1 MALSGSTGAGS
12 SAIVPSI
19 LVSCA
24 EDHWEGR
31 TVQGESRK
39 TIAITMGDP
48 AGIGPEICLRALADP
63 AVTRRCVPVVIGDAG
78 VLHRVAEQCNLPMP
92 SDILALHD
100 WRNEGAAGPTVV
112 DCRAVEAS
120 AVRPGEIDAA
130 CGQAAFTYIEAA
142 IEAALAGRVV
152 AVATA
157 PIHKEAFHQAGVPF
171 PGHTELFATRTGTSR
186 FCMLLASEELAV
198 GFVTMHNSVAEISG
212 KLSVERVLTV
222 IELTADAVY
231 RLRGKRP
238 RMTVCGL
245 NPHAGEHGLF
255 GLEETEFIRPAIRAA
270 SDAGLEIDGPLPPDT
285 AFLPEVRA
293 RTDAYVAMYHD
304 QGHIPFKMLS
314 FDTGV
319 NITLGLPI
327 VRTSVD
333 HGTAFDIAWQGVA
346 KPTSLVQAIMY
357 AARLASVAD

>member
-1 MALSGSTGAGS
+1 M
-12 SAIVPSI
+12 
-19 LVSCA
+19 
-24 EDHWEGR
+24 
-31 TVQGESRK
+31 
-39 TIAITMGDP
+39 
-48 AGIGPEICLRALADP
+48 
-63 AVTRRCVPVVIGDAG
+63 
-78 VLHRVAEQCNLPMP
+78 
-92 SDILALHD
+92 
-100 WRNEGAAGPTVV
+100 

-142 IEAALAGRVV
+142 IEAALDGHVA

-157 PIHKEAFHQAGVPF
+157 PIHKEAFHRAGVPF
-171 PGHTELFATRTGTSR
+171 PGHTELFATRTGTDR

-198 GFVTMHNSVAEISG
+198 GFVTMHNSVAEISD
-212 KLSVERVLTV
+212 KLSVERVLEV
-222 IELTADAVY
+222 IELTANAVH

-238 RMTVCGL
+238 SVTVCGL

-255 GLEETEFIRPAIRAA
+255 GPEETTFIRPAIRAA

-293 RTDAYVAMYHD
+293 RTGAYVAMYHD
-304 QGHIPFKMLS
+304 QGHIPFKMLA

-346 KPTSLVQAIMY
+346 KPTSLIQAITY
-357 AARLASVAD
+357 AVRLASPQA